1 MEGARGEG
9 GFAAPFGEVRQMVSR
24 RKEAIMIQVG
34 EVRDARTE
42 KRNEW
47 LESKVEQQ
55 EADIAY
61 IAMMAD
67 VEMEG
72 DGDAEVGAD

>member
-1 MEGARGEG
+1 MIETIDARD
-9 GFAAPFGEVRQMVSR
+9 V
-24 RKEAIMIQVG
+24 
-34 EVRDARTE
+34 RTE

-55 EADIAY
+55 EADLLY

-67 VEMEG
+67 VELEG
-72 DGDAEVGAD
+72 EADELAQQD

>member
-1 MEGARGEG
+1 
-9 GFAAPFGEVRQMVSR
+9 
-24 RKEAIMIQVG
+24 MIQVG

>member
-1 MEGARGEG
+1 MIETKDARD
-9 GFAAPFGEVRQMVSR
+9 V
-24 RKEAIMIQVG
+24 
-34 EVRDARTE
+34 RTE

-47 LESKVEQQ
+47 LESKIEQQ
-55 EADIAY
+55 EADIAF

-72 DGDAEVGAD
+72 EEDANGIAD

>member
-1 MEGARGEG
+1 MIEVQAARD
-9 GFAAPFGEVRQMVSR
+9 P
-24 RKEAIMIQVG
+24 
-34 EVRDARTE
+34 RTE

-47 LESKVEQQ
+47 LESRVEQQ
-55 EADIAY
+55 EADIAF

-72 DGDAEVGAD
+72 GGDGDAIAD